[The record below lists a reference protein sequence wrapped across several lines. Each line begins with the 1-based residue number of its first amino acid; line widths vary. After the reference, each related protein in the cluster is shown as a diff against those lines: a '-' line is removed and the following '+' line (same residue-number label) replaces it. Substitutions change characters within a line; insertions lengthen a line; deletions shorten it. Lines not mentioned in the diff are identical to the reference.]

1 MGNFFREKARGVGGQ
16 QQASAPGIT
25 TIMMPDL
32 SDAEFNQ
39 LSQLVYQHAGIHLPP
54 QKKEL
59 VRSRL
64 TKILRNRKLT
74 SFQEYYQQVLK
85 DISGLE
91 LTSLLDAISTNQ
103 TAFWRE
109 PKHFEFLGQ
118 ELLPDLRAKLKGAP
132 RWRFWSAG
140 CSSGE
145 EPYTLAMVLLDAF
158 PDRDMSQVKIHASD
172 INTQV
177 LNQAQRGIYPMSRVE
192 PLSKEWRKRFFQK
205 GVNQWEG
212 YVRMKSEVKQMV
224 EFFRLNLMAPFP
236 FKEEFDVIFCR
247 NVMIYFEKPTQTE
260 VVNKFHRCLKPGG
273 YLFIGH
279 SESLCNI
286 NHHFSYV
293 KPTIYRK

>member
-1 MGNFFREKARGVGGQ
+1 MGNIAREKIRHPGGGQ
-16 QQASAPGIT
+16 PACAPGVAV
-25 TIMMPDL
+25 MMPEL
-32 SDAEFNQ
+32 SDKEFNQ

-64 TKILRNRKLT
+64 TKFLRSRKLT
-74 SFQEYYQQVLK
+74 SFQEYYRQVL
-85 DISGLE
+85 DDSSGLE
-91 LTSLLDAISTNQ
+91 LINLLDAISTNM

-118 ELLPDLRAKLKGAP
+118 ELIPTLRHKCKGAP
-132 RWRFWSAG
+132 QWRFWSAG

-145 EPYTLAMVLLDAF
+145 EPYTIAMVLMNALLDKEL
-158 PDRDMSQVKIHASD
+158 SGIKIYASD

-177 LNQAQRGIYPMSRVE
+177 LNRAQQGIYPLARVE
-192 PLSKEWRKRFFQK
+192 PLSQEWRRRFFQK
-205 GVNQWEG
+205 GVNQWQG
-212 YVRMKSEVKQMV
+212 YVRVKAEVKQLV
-224 EFFRLNLMAPFP
+224 EFFRLNLMEPFP

-247 NVMIYFEKPTQTE
+247 NVMIYFEKATQTE
-260 VVNKFHRCLKPGG
+260 LVKKFYQCLKPGG

-286 NHHFSYV
+286 SHQFAYV

>member
-1 MGNFFREKARGVGGQ
+1 MAHFAWGKTRQPKGE
-16 QQASAPGIT
+16 QAVNAPGLGLI
-25 TIMMPDL
+25 MPDIT
-32 SDAEFNQ
+32 DAEFNQ

-64 TKILRNRKLT
+64 TKFLRNRKLAN
-74 SFQEYYQQVLK
+74 FHEYYQMVLQ
-85 DISGLE
+85 DNTGLE
-91 LTSLLDAISTNQ
+91 LINLLDAISTNM

-118 ELLPDLRAKLKGAP
+118 ELLPSLRQKCKRGP
-132 RWRFWSAG
+132 QWRFWSAG

-145 EPYTLAMVLLDAF
+145 EPYTMAMVLLNAIANKDLTG
-158 PDRDMSQVKIHASD
+158 VKIYASD

-177 LNQAQRGIYPMSRVE
+177 LNQAQRGIYPLSRVE
-192 PLSKEWRKRFFQK
+192 PLSPEWRRRYFQK
-205 GVNQWEG
+205 GVNQFEG
-212 YVRMKSEVKQMV
+212 YVRVKPEVKQLV
-224 EFFRLNLMAPFP
+224 EFFRLNLMDPFP
-236 FKEEFDVIFCR
+236 FKQEFDVIFCR
-247 NVMIYFEKPTQTE
+247 NVMIYFEKGTQTE
-260 VVNKFHRCLKPGG
+260 LVNKFYQCLKPNG

-286 NHHFSYV
+286 SHQFAYV

>member
-1 MGNFFREKARGVGGQ
+1 MVDIPKAKTAAAGEQKRV
-16 QQASAPGIT
+16 SIPGIGVT
-25 TIMMPDL
+25 MPEL
-32 SDAEFNQ
+32 TDAEFKQ

-64 TKILRNRKLT
+64 TKILRTRSLG
-74 SFQEYYQQVLK
+74 SFQDYYQQVLH
-85 DISGLE
+85 DTTGLE
-91 LTSLLDAISTNQ
+91 LTNLLDAISTNQ

-109 PKHFEFLGQ
+109 PKHFEFLGGDLIPA
-118 ELLPDLRAKLKGAP
+118 LLKRSGGQLK
-132 RWRFWSAG
+132 WRFWSAG

-145 EPYTLAMVLLDAF
+145 EPYTLAMVLLSSLGNKDLTG
-158 PDRDMSQVKIHASD
+158 VKIYASD

-177 LNQAQRGIYPMSRVE
+177 LNQAQQGIYPLSRVE
-192 PLSKEWRKRFFQK
+192 PLSPEWRKRFFQK

-212 YVRMKSEVKQMV
+212 YVRVKPEVKHLV
-224 EFFRLNLMAPFP
+224 EFFHLNLMAAFP
-236 FKEEFDVIFCR
+236 FKAEFDVIFCR

-273 YLFIGH
+273 HLFIGH

-286 NHHFSYV
+286 NHQFAYV

>member
-1 MGNFFREKARGVGGQ
+1 MGHFARGKPRQTGGV
-16 QQASAPGIT
+16 QAGSAPGLGLI
-25 TIMMPDL
+25 MPDIT
-32 SDAEFNQ
+32 DAEFNQ

-64 TKILRNRKLT
+64 TKFLRNRKLT
-74 SFQEYYQQVLK
+74 SFHDYYQQVLQ
-85 DISGLE
+85 DSTGLE
-91 LTSLLDAISTNQ
+91 LINLLDAISTNM

-118 ELLPDLRAKLKGAP
+118 ELLPVLKQKCKRAP
-132 RWRFWSAG
+132 QWRFWSAG

-145 EPYTLAMVLLDAF
+145 EPYTMAMVLLNTVPNKDL
-158 PDRDMSQVKIHASD
+158 SGVKIYASD

-177 LNQAQRGIYPMSRVE
+177 LNQAQRAIYPMSRVE
-192 PLSKEWRKRFFQK
+192 PLFPEWRRRFFQK
-205 GVNQWEG
+205 GVNQFEG
-212 YVRMKSEVKQMV
+212 YVRVKPEVKQLV
-224 EFFRLNLMAPFP
+224 EFFRLNLMDSFP
-236 FKEEFDVIFCR
+236 FKEDFDVIFCR
-247 NVMIYFEKPTQTE
+247 NVMIYFEKSTQTE
-260 VVNKFHRCLKPGG
+260 LVKKFYQCLKPGG

-286 NHHFSYV
+286 SHQFAYV

>member
-1 MGNFFREKARGVGGQ
+1 MGNFAREKTRPHGGED
-16 QQASAPGIT
+16 STCVPGISM
-25 TIMMPDL
+25 MMPEL
-32 SDAEFNQ
+32 TDAEFNQ

-64 TKILRNRKLT
+64 TKFLRSRRLA
-74 SFQEYYQQVLK
+74 SFQEYYRQVL
-85 DISGLE
+85 DDSSGLE
-91 LTSLLDAISTNQ
+91 LINLLDAISTNM

-118 ELLPDLRAKLKGAP
+118 ELLPALRQKCKGQP
-132 RWRFWSAG
+132 QWRLWSAG

-145 EPYTLAMVLLDAF
+145 EPYTMAMVLMNAVQGQEL
-158 PDRDMSQVKIHASD
+158 SGVKIYASD

-177 LNQAQRGIYPMSRVE
+177 LNQAQRGIYPLARVE
-192 PLSKEWRKRFFQK
+192 PLSQEWRRRYFQK

-212 YVRMKSEVKQMV
+212 YVRVKSEVKKLV
-224 EFFRLNLMAPFP
+224 EFFRFNLMEPFP

-247 NVMIYFEKPTQTE
+247 NVMIYFEKATQTE
-260 VVNKFHRCLKPGG
+260 LVNKFYNCLKPNGF
-273 YLFIGH
+273 LFIGH

-286 NHHFSYV
+286 SHQFAYV

>member
-1 MGNFFREKARGVGGQ
+1 VANFPKEKAGKAEAQGRAGV
-16 QQASAPGIT
+16 PGIG
-25 TIMMPDL
+25 MSMPDL
-32 SDAEFNQ
+32 TDAEFNQ
-39 LSQLVYQHAGIHLPP
+39 LSQLVYQHAGINLPI

-64 TKILRNRKLT
+64 TKILRTRGLR
-74 SFQEYYQQVLK
+74 SFQDYYHQVLQ
-85 DISGLE
+85 DNSGLE
-91 LTSLLDAISTNQ
+91 LTNLLDAISTNQ

-118 ELLPDLRAKLKGAP
+118 ELIPALQKKGTGPP
-132 RWRFWSAG
+132 RWRIWSAG

-145 EPYTLAMVLLDAF
+145 EPYTLAMVILSSSTHKDL
-158 PDRDMSQVKIHASD
+158 SGVKIVATD

-177 LNQAQRGIYPMSRVE
+177 LNQAQRGVYPMSRVE
-192 PLSKEWRKRFFQK
+192 PLTMEWRRRFFQK
-205 GVNQWEG
+205 GVSQWEG
-212 YVRMKSEVKQMV
+212 YVRVKPEVKQLV
-224 EFFRLNLMAPFP
+224 DFSQLNLMAPFP
-236 FKEEFDVIFCR
+236 FKEEFDIIFCR
-247 NVMIYFEKPTQTE
+247 NVMIYFEKATQTE

-273 YLFIGH
+273 HLFIGH

>member
-1 MGNFFREKARGVGGQ
+1 MGNISKIKAGGPGEPKRV
-16 QQASAPGIT
+16 SVPGISV
-25 TIMMPDL
+25 MMPEL
-32 SDAEFNQ
+32 TDAEFHQ
-39 LSQLVYQHAGIHLPP
+39 LSQLVYQHAGIHLSP

-64 TKILRNRKLT
+64 TKILRTRALT
-74 SFQEYYQQVLK
+74 SFQDYYQLVLQ
-85 DISGLE
+85 DTTGLE
-91 LTSLLDAISTNQ
+91 LTNLLDAISTNQ

-118 ELLPDLRAKLKGAP
+118 DLIPALVKRTGGALK
-132 RWRFWSAG
+132 WRFWSAG

-145 EPYTLAMVLLDAF
+145 EPYTLAMVLLSYLGNKDL
-158 PDRDMSQVKIHASD
+158 SGVKIYASD

-177 LNQAQRGIYPMSRVE
+177 LSQAQRGIYPISRVE
-192 PLSKEWRKRFFQK
+192 PLPQEWRKHFFQK

-212 YVRMKSEVKQMV
+212 YVRVKPEVKQLV
-224 EFFRLNLMAPFP
+224 EFFHLNLMAAFP
-236 FKEEFDVIFCR
+236 FKEEFEVIFCR

-273 YLFIGH
+273 HLFIGH

-286 NHHFSYV
+286 NHHFAYV

>member
-1 MGNFFREKARGVGGQ
+1 VSIAREKIRQPGREKPAC
-16 QQASAPGIT
+16 APGISV
-25 TIMMPDL
+25 MMPEL
-32 SDAEFNQ
+32 SDSEFNQ

-64 TKILRNRKLT
+64 TKFLRSRHLA
-74 SFQEYYQQVLK
+74 SFQEYYRQVL
-85 DISGLE
+85 DDPSGLE
-91 LTSLLDAISTNQ
+91 LVNLLDAISTNM

-118 ELLPDLRAKLKGAP
+118 ELLPALRQKCKAAP
-132 RWRFWSAG
+132 QWRFWSAG

-145 EPYTLAMVLLDAF
+145 EPYTIAMVLMNAIMDKEL
-158 PDRDMSQVKIHASD
+158 SGVKIYASD

-177 LNQAQRGIYPMSRVE
+177 LNQAQRGIYHLAKVE
-192 PLSKEWRKRFFQK
+192 PLSQEWRRRFFQK

-212 YVRMKSEVKQMV
+212 YVRVKPEVKQLV
-224 EFFRLNLMAPFP
+224 EFFRFNLMDTFP
-236 FKEEFDVIFCR
+236 FKEECDVIFCR
-247 NVMIYFEKPTQTE
+247 NVMIYFEKATQTE
-260 VVNKFHRCLKPGG
+260 LVKKFYHSLKPGG

-286 NHHFSYV
+286 SHQFAYV

>member
-1 MGNFFREKARGVGGQ
+1 MVTFARGKTRQTGGE
-16 QQASAPGIT
+16 QASGAPGLGLI
-25 TIMMPDL
+25 MPDIT
-32 SDAEFNQ
+32 DAEFNQ

-64 TKILRNRKLT
+64 TKFIRNRKLA
-74 SFQEYYQQVLK
+74 SFHEYYQQVLQ
-85 DISGLE
+85 DTSGLE
-91 LTSLLDAISTNQ
+91 LINLLDAISTNM

-118 ELLPDLRAKLKGAP
+118 ELLPALRQKCKKAP
-132 RWRFWSAG
+132 QWRLWSAG

-145 EPYTLAMVLLDAF
+145 EPYTLAMVLLNAE
-158 PDRDMSQVKIHASD
+158 PNKDMSGVKIYASD

-177 LNQAQRGIYPMSRVE
+177 LNQAHRGIYPLSRVE
-192 PLSKEWRKRFFQK
+192 PLSKEWQRRFFQK
-205 GVNQWEG
+205 GVNQFEG
-212 YVRMKSEVKQMV
+212 YVRVKPEVKQLV
-224 EFFRLNLMAPFP
+224 EFFRLNLMESFP
-236 FKEEFDVIFCR
+236 FKEDFDVIFCR
-247 NVMIYFEKPTQTE
+247 NVMIYFEKSTQTE
-260 VVNKFHRCLKPGG
+260 LVRKFHQCLKPGG

-286 NHHFSYV
+286 SHQFAYV

>member
-1 MGNFFREKARGVGGQ
+1 MGNSAREKSRRQNGEEA
-16 QQASAPGIT
+16 AYSPGISL
-25 TIMMPDL
+25 MMPEL
-32 SDAEFNQ
+32 TDAEFNQ

-64 TKILRNRKLT
+64 TKFLRNRQLA
-74 SFQEYYQQVLK
+74 SFQEYYRQVLE
-85 DISGLE
+85 DTSGLE
-91 LTSLLDAISTNQ
+91 LINLLDAISTNM

-118 ELLPDLRAKLKGAP
+118 ELLPAMRQKCKGAP
-132 RWRFWSAG
+132 QWRFWSAG

-145 EPYTLAMVLLDAF
+145 EPYTIAMVLMNAITDKEL
-158 PDRDMSQVKIHASD
+158 SGVKIFASD

-177 LNQAQRGIYPMSRVE
+177 LNQAQRGIYPLSRVE
-192 PLSKEWRKRFFQK
+192 PLSQEWRRRYFQK

-212 YVRMKSEVKQMV
+212 YVRVKTEVKQLL
-224 EFFRLNLMAPFP
+224 EFFRFNLMESFP

-247 NVMIYFEKPTQTE
+247 NVMIYFEKATQTE
-260 VVNKFHRCLKPGG
+260 LVRKFYQCLKPGG

-286 NHHFSYV
+286 SHQFAYV

>member
-1 MGNFFREKARGVGGQ
+1 MGDFAREKPRHHHGEEPAY
-16 QQASAPGIT
+16 SPGISM
-25 TIMMPDL
+25 MMPEL
-32 SDAEFNQ
+32 TDAEFTQ

-64 TKILRNRKLT
+64 TKFLRSRKLA
-74 SFQEYYQQVLK
+74 SFQEYYRQVLQ
-85 DISGLE
+85 DSSGLE
-91 LTSLLDAISTNQ
+91 LINLLDAISTNM

-109 PKHFEFLGQ
+109 PKHFEFMGQ
-118 ELLPDLRAKLKGAP
+118 ELLPALRQKCKGAP
-132 RWRFWSAG
+132 QWRFWSAG

-145 EPYTLAMVLLDAF
+145 EPYTMAMVLMNTISDKEL
-158 PDRDMSQVKIHASD
+158 SGVKIYASD

-192 PLSKEWRKRFFQK
+192 PLSQEWRRRYFQK

-212 YVRMKSEVKQMV
+212 YVRVKPEVKQLV
-224 EFFRLNLMAPFP
+224 EFFRFNLMESFP
-236 FKEEFDVIFCR
+236 FKQEFDVIFCR
-247 NVMIYFEKPTQTE
+247 NVMIYFEKATQTE
-260 VVNKFHRCLKPGG
+260 LVKKFYNCLKPGG
-273 YLFIGH
+273 FLFIGH

-286 NHHFSYV
+286 SHQFAYV

>member
-1 MGNFFREKARGVGGQ
+1 VGNFAREKTRSHGGEE
-16 QQASAPGIT
+16 SVCAPGISM
-25 TIMMPDL
+25 MMPELTDN
-32 SDAEFNQ
+32 EFNQ

-64 TKILRNRKLT
+64 TKFLRNRRLA
-74 SFQEYYQQVLK
+74 SFQEYYRQVL
-85 DISGLE
+85 DDSSGLE
-91 LTSLLDAISTNQ
+91 LINLLDAISTNM

-118 ELLPDLRAKLKGAP
+118 ELLPALRQKSKAAP
-132 RWRFWSAG
+132 QWRFWSAG

-145 EPYTLAMVLLDAF
+145 EPYTMAMVLMNAF
-158 PDRDMSQVKIHASD
+158 LGQELSGVKIYASD

-192 PLSKEWRKRFFQK
+192 PLSQEWRRRYFQK

-212 YVRMKSEVKQMV
+212 FVRVKPEVKKMV
-224 EFFRLNLMAPFP
+224 EFFRFNLMEPFP
-236 FKEEFDVIFCR
+236 FKEDFEVIFCR
-247 NVMIYFEKPTQTE
+247 NVMIYFEKATQTE
-260 VVNKFHRCLKPGG
+260 LVQKFYNCLKPGG

-286 NHHFSYV
+286 SHQFAYV

>member
-1 MGNFFREKARGVGGQ
+1 VGNFAREKSRHQGGEDP
-16 QQASAPGIT
+16 ACGPGIS
-25 TIMMPDL
+25 MLMPEL
-32 SDAEFNQ
+32 SDAEFTQ
-39 LSQLVYQHAGIHLPP
+39 LSQLVYQHAGIHLPA

-64 TKILRNRKLT
+64 TKFLRNRKLT
-74 SFQEYYQQVLK
+74 SFQEYYRLVLQ
-85 DISGLE
+85 DSSGLE
-91 LTSLLDAISTNQ
+91 LVNLLDAISTNM

-118 ELLPDLRAKLKGAP
+118 ELLPALRQKCKGAP
-132 RWRFWSAG
+132 QWRFWSAG

-145 EPYTLAMVLLDAF
+145 EPYTMAMVLMNAIINKDL
-158 PDRDMSQVKIHASD
+158 SGVKIYASD

-177 LNQAQRGIYPMSRVE
+177 LNQAQRGIYPLARVE
-192 PLSKEWRKRFFQK
+192 PLSQEWRRRYFQK
-205 GVNQWEG
+205 GVNQWDG
-212 YVRMKSEVKQMV
+212 FVRVKPEVKQLV
-224 EFFRLNLMAPFP
+224 EFFRFNLMDQFR

-247 NVMIYFEKPTQTE
+247 NVMIYFEKVTQTE
-260 VVNKFHRCLKPGG
+260 LVNKFYHCLKPGG

-286 NHHFSYV
+286 SHQFAYV

>member
-1 MGNFFREKARGVGGQ
+1 MAHFAWGKTRQTKVE
-16 QQASAPGIT
+16 QAGSAPGLGLI
-25 TIMMPDL
+25 MPDIT
-32 SDAEFNQ
+32 DAEFNQ

-64 TKILRNRKLT
+64 TKFLRSRKLA
-74 SFQEYYQQVLK
+74 SFHEYYQGVLK
-85 DISGLE
+85 DTTGLE
-91 LTSLLDAISTNQ
+91 LINLLDAISTNM

-118 ELLPDLRAKLKGAP
+118 ELLPSLRQKCKKAP
-132 RWRFWSAG
+132 QWRLWSAG

-145 EPYTLAMVLLDAF
+145 EPYTMAMVLLNALASKDLAG
-158 PDRDMSQVKIHASD
+158 VKIYASD

-177 LNQAQRGIYPMSRVE
+177 LNQAQRGIYPLSRVE
-192 PLSKEWRKRFFQK
+192 PLSPEWRRRYFQK
-205 GVNQWEG
+205 GVNQFEG
-212 YVRMKSEVKQMV
+212 YVRVKPEVKQLV
-224 EFFRLNLMAPFP
+224 EFFRLNLMDHFP
-236 FKEEFDVIFCR
+236 FKQEFDVIFCR
-247 NVMIYFEKPTQTE
+247 NVMIYFEKGTQTE
-260 VVNKFHRCLKPGG
+260 LVNKFYQCLKPNG

-286 NHHFSYV
+286 SHQFAYV

>member
-1 MGNFFREKARGVGGQ
+1 
-16 QQASAPGIT
+16 
-25 TIMMPDL
+25 MPEL
-32 SDAEFNQ
+32 TDAEFNQ
-39 LSQLVYQHAGIHLPP
+39 LSQLVYQHAGIHLPA

-64 TKILRNRKLT
+64 TKFLRNRRLA
-74 SFQEYYQQVLK
+74 SFHDYYQQVLQ
-85 DISGLE
+85 DTTGLE
-91 LTSLLDAISTNQ
+91 LTNLLDAISTNM

-118 ELLPDLRAKLKGAP
+118 ELLPALRQKCNKTP
-132 RWRFWSAG
+132 HWRFWSAG

-145 EPYTLAMVLLDAF
+145 EPYTMAMVLLSTVIDK
-158 PDRDMSQVKIHASD
+158 DLSGVKIFASD

-177 LNQAQRGIYPMSRVE
+177 LNQAQRGIYPLSRVE
-192 PLSKEWRKRFFQK
+192 PLSKEWRRRFFQR

-212 YVRMKSEVKQMV
+212 YVRVKPEVKHLV
-224 EFFRLNLMAPFP
+224 EFFRFNLMEPFP
-236 FKEEFDVIFCR
+236 FKEKLDIIFCR
-247 NVMIYFEKPTQTE
+247 NVMIYFEKTTQAE
-260 VVNKFHRCLKPGG
+260 LVRKFHQCLNPGG

-286 NHHFSYV
+286 SHQFAYA

>member
-1 MGNFFREKARGVGGQ
+1 MAHFAWGKTRQTKVEQEG
-16 QQASAPGIT
+16 SAPGLGLI
-25 TIMMPDL
+25 MPDIT
-32 SDAEFNQ
+32 DAEFNQ

-64 TKILRNRKLT
+64 TKFLRSRKLA
-74 SFQEYYQQVLK
+74 SFHEYYQAVLK
-85 DISGLE
+85 DTTGLE
-91 LTSLLDAISTNQ
+91 LINLLDAISTNM

-118 ELLPDLRAKLKGAP
+118 ELLPTLQQKCKRTP
-132 RWRFWSAG
+132 QWRFWSAG

-145 EPYTLAMVLLDAF
+145 EPYTMAMVLLNAMANKDLTA
-158 PDRDMSQVKIHASD
+158 VKIYASD

-177 LNQAQRGIYPMSRVE
+177 LNQAQRGIYPLSRVE
-192 PLSKEWRKRFFQK
+192 PLSPEWRRRYFQK
-205 GVNQWEG
+205 GVNQFEG
-212 YVRMKSEVKQMV
+212 YVRVKPEVKQLV
-224 EFFRLNLMAPFP
+224 EFFRLNLMDHFP
-236 FKEEFDVIFCR
+236 FKQEFDVIFCR
-247 NVMIYFEKPTQTE
+247 NVMIYFEKGTQTE
-260 VVNKFHRCLKPGG
+260 LVNKFYQCLKPNG

-286 NHHFSYV
+286 SHQFAYV

>member
-1 MGNFFREKARGVGGQ
+1 VGDIFKTKTAGAGSQARV
-16 QQASAPGIT
+16 SIPGIGVA
-25 TIMMPDL
+25 MPEL
-32 SDAEFNQ
+32 TDAEFNQ
-39 LSQLVYQHAGIHLPP
+39 LSQLVYQHAGIHLPL

-64 TKILRNRKLT
+64 TKILRSRGLRT
-74 SFQEYYQQVLK
+74 FQDYYQQVLQ
-85 DISGLE
+85 DNSGLE
-91 LTSLLDAISTNQ
+91 LTNLLDAISTNQ

-109 PKHFEFLGQ
+109 PKHFEFLGG
-118 ELLPDLRAKLKGAP
+118 ELIPTLQKKSPGPP
-132 RWRFWSAG
+132 RWRLWSAG

-145 EPYTLAMVLLDAF
+145 EPYTLAMVLLSSASNKDL
-158 PDRDMSQVKIHASD
+158 SGVKIYASD

-177 LNQAQRGIYPMSRVE
+177 LSQAQQGVYPISRVE
-192 PLSKEWRKRFFQK
+192 PLSPEWRRRFFQK
-205 GVNQWEG
+205 GVNKWEG
-212 YVRMKSEVKQMV
+212 YVRVKPEVKQLV
-224 EFFRLNLMAPFP
+224 EFFHLNLMAPFP

-273 YLFIGH
+273 HLFIGH

-286 NHHFSYV
+286 NHNFAYV